1 MISSRLSLKLI
12 QIHLKVPPE
21 NDYFNVTVCTVC
33 TSCSCGVK
41 EHTLLGC
48 SETGSW
54 AHNLQILLCF
64 TANSCPEICG
74 KERRKGRGE
83 GCGKKRE
90 RRKKGES
97 SRHNGRVGSGAV
109 WQEAAI
115 HTLDRQHSVHESRI
129 NEQTRTKARKAREV
143 IREEKGINFN
153 TNKLIL
159 SRGFFQDTSIL
170 MSQMASKVRC
180 RKPCSKDTLQKFKD
194 LLVIL
199 KMYKSFAILYSNSSS
214 LQSSCCPIPTQYSR
228 QVHQYTSWSWVSGLG
243 S

>member
-1 MISSRLSLKLI
+1 MWKKKRKKKKGGEQPPQWQSGVRSRLAGGCHS
-12 QIHLKVPPE
+12 H
-21 NDYFNVTVCTVC
+21 TV
-33 TSCSCGVK
+33 
-41 EHTLLGC
+41 
-48 SETGSW
+48 
-54 AHNLQILLCF
+54 
-64 TANSCPEICG
+64 
-74 KERRKGRGE
+74 
-83 GCGKKRE
+83 
-90 RRKKGES
+90 
-97 SRHNGRVGSGAV
+97 
-109 WQEAAI
+109 
-115 HTLDRQHSVHESRI
+115 DRQHSVHESRI

-228 QVHQYTSWSWVSGLG
+228 QVHQYTSWS
-243 S
+243 